1 MKFIRVILVLY
12 TLFGVVINVQSMD
25 LETVRV
31 NYEKAVSDKMICQAM
46 IKELS
51 TDTESAVHLAYLGAF
66 QTIWA
71 KHSSNPISKLQTFKK
86 GKRNIEDAVMSKPN
100 NIEIRLLRLSV
111 QSNCPSFLGYRKN
124 IEEDKKFIRS
134 NNKNITSTF
143 LKELMAVLI

>member
-12 TLFGVVINVQSMD
+12 TLFSVVINAQSMD

-31 NYEKAVSDKMICQAM
+31 NYEKAVSDKIICQLM

-134 NNKNITSTF
+134 NNKNITSAF
-143 LKELMAVLI
+143 LKELIAVLT